1 MTLGGTTEGRDEG
14 GGDGGEETENG
25 KADSDDALR
34 EESWDG
40 KLDGETIELKED
52 DEE

>member
-1 MTLGGTTEGRDEG
+1 MTGSVAAGDDEPGGAGQ
-14 GGDGGEETENG
+14 NN
-25 KADSDDALR
+25 DALR
-34 EESWDG
+34 EEPWNG